1 MEKIY
6 LVYVEKNDYVERV
19 VPCVSMEVAKRV
31 LKGEKLNIIS
41 SWASMGMNTDI
52 RKNDD
57 EHFRIVEK
65 FSDASYEL
73 SIEVCDIIE

>member
-6 LVYVEKNDYVERV
+6 QVFVEKNDYTEKVI
-19 VPCVSMEVAKRV
+19 PCASMEVAKRV

-41 SWASMGMNTDI
+41 AWASMGMNTDI

-73 SIEVCDIIE
+73 SIEVCDIIK

>member
-31 LKGEKLNIIS
+31 LAAERRNIVAG
-41 SWASMGMNTDI
+41 WASMGMNTDI

-73 SIEVCDIIE
+73 SIEVCDIIK

>member
-6 LVYVEKNDYVERV
+6 QVFVEKNDYVERV
-19 VPCVSMEVAKRV
+19 IPCVSMEVAKRV
-31 LKGEKLNIIS
+31 LAGEKINIIS
-41 SWASMGMNTDI
+41 AWASMGMNTDI

-65 FSDASYEL
+65 YTDASYEL
-73 SIEVCDIIE
+73 SIECAELIK